1 MMKANEEAH
10 KDCVTNQNEAL
21 KKIMQLEL
29 VEDEY
34 KDKINDLMKEKNG
47 LMSKVS
53 GYENEIKLLREQL
66 DAQREK

>member
-29 VEDEY
+29 VENEY
-34 KDKINDLMKEKNG
+34 KDKINDLVKEKNG
-47 LMSKVS
+47 LIGKVS
-53 GYENEIKLLREQL
+53 GYENEIRLLREQL